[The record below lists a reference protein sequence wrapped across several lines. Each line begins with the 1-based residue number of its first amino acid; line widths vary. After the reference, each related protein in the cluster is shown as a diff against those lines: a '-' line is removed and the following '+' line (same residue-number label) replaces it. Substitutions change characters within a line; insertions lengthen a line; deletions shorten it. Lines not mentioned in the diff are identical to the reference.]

1 MEQNAKGHKK
11 IWSNVISFYHTSS
24 MINDSYLFVS
34 FLLDFMAKI
43 MFEKAKRSTYLAV
56 EIELVTGIFGDKC
69 DILLFSIIIF
79 LHYRDFTFSDC
90 KAKN

>member
-1 MEQNAKGHKK
+1 MVKCNK
-11 IWSNVISFYHTSS
+11 FL
-24 MINDSYLFVS
+24 SYIIHDKWLVFVC
-34 FLLDFMAKI
+34 FVLLDFMAKI
-43 MFEKAKRSTYLAV
+43 MFEKAKWSTYLAV